1 MRGLS
6 SLLLS
11 LKRASGDSFSVRS
24 VTNVRVLGF
33 GTVSVVPLGL
43 AAGTMRR
50 LVLHVVPDPDL
61 FVSESLEE
69 DVGHL
74 SVRIPTHTLLL
85 LSLLQPRWQ
94 GPLLTPG
101 LLLAIVIMCRCP
113 IMGYL
118 LLLFHNRGT
127 KRPAPHTSSRRPKP
141 KPKARCTGNDALAAI
156 TRLRV
161 ARDNPL

>member
-6 SLLLS
+6 SLLLFS
-11 LKRASGDSFSVRS
+11 KRASGDSFSVRS

-61 FVSESLEE
+61 FLSESLEE
-69 DVGHL
+69 DLGHL
-74 SVRIPTHTLLL
+74 SRRIPTHTLLL

-118 LLLFHNRGT
+118 LLLFLHPKVPITGGPSGLRHIPVADVPSPSLRLGALGT
-127 KRPAPHTSSRRPKP
+127 MLWQR
-141 KPKARCTGNDALAAI
+141 
-156 TRLRV
+156 
-161 ARDNPL
+161 